1 LSAERRLAALEA
13 SLSPTELVL
22 RWLAEAHAYDAFTTY
37 TQSLFDQDPSDL
49 PMDRLAREAQTS
61 ARSRSRGQPK
71 EDVAKAVRKALLE
84 TMFRA
89 QLVLRINA
97 LTQDVIDREVLI
109 DGALS
114 AHLGLAVHA
123 TRGQPIDKGPI
134 GLVLVRDLLFA
145 RVTELHAFEAARTT
159 VERKHLDGVTAL
171 FPAAVRDWAEQRTRS
186 ETLAV
191 TAFRIAE
198 LDGFDPPP
206 PDDEAAFDA
215 RVTQLVADHVEPAR
229 SKAYYELGD
238 GRRALTIAI
247 GWLRPKTKLLS
258 TDAGSEQPK

>member
-1 LSAERRLAALEA
+1 MTAERRLAALEA

-22 RWLAEAHAYDAFTTY
+22 RWLAEAHAYDDFKTY
-37 TQSLFDQDPSDL
+37 SESLFDQDPSNL

-71 EDVAKAVRKALLE
+71 EDIATAVRKALIE
-84 TMFRA
+84 TIFRA
-89 QLVLRINA
+89 QLVMRINA
-97 LTQDVIDREVLI
+97 LTQEFIDREVLI

-123 TRGQPIDKGPI
+123 GKGQPIDKAPV
-134 GLVLVRDLLFA
+134 GLVQVRDVLFA
-145 RVTELHAFEAARTT
+145 RVTELHAFETARAS

-171 FPAAVRDWAEQRTRS
+171 FPAAVRAWTEQRSRS

-206 PDDEAAFDA
+206 PDDEAAFVV
-215 RVTQLVADHVEPAR
+215 RVAQLVADHVEPAR

-238 GRRALTIAI
+238 GRRALAIAF
-247 GWLRPKTKLLS
+247 GWLRSKV
-258 TDAGSEQPK
+258 AVEA

>member
-1 LSAERRLAALEA
+1 LSAERRLAAIEA

-22 RWLAEAHAYDAFTTY
+22 RWLAEAHGYDDFKTY
-37 TQSLFDQDPSDL
+37 TQALFDQDPSDL

-61 ARSRSRGQPK
+61 ARARSRGQPK
-71 EDVAKAVRKALLE
+71 EDIATAVRKALVE
-84 TMFRA
+84 TIFRA

-97 LTQDVIDREVLI
+97 LTQECIDREVLI

-123 TRGQPIDKGPI
+123 GSRQPIDEGPI
-134 GLVLVRDLLFA
+134 GLVQVRDLLFA
-145 RVTELHAFEAARTT
+145 RVTEVHAFEAARAT

-171 FPAAVRDWAEQRTRS
+171 FPAAVREWAGQRARS

-198 LDGFDPPP
+198 LDGLDPPP

-215 RVTQLVADHVEPAR
+215 RVAQLVADNVEPAR
-229 SKAYYELGD
+229 SKAYHELGD
-238 GRRALTIAI
+238 GHRALSIAM
-247 GWLRPKTKLLS
+247 GWLRPRMT
-258 TDAGSEQPK
+258 AQG

>member
-1 LSAERRLAALEA
+1 MTAERRLAALEA

-22 RWLAEAHAYDAFTTY
+22 RWLAEAHTCDDFKTY
-37 TQSLFDQDPSDL
+37 SESLFDQDPGNL
-49 PMDRLAREAQTS
+49 PMDRLAREAETN
-61 ARSRSRGQPK
+61 ARSRMRGQPK
-71 EDVAKAVRKALLE
+71 EDVAAAVRKALVE
-84 TMFRA
+84 TIFRA

-97 LTQDVIDREVLI
+97 LTQEFIDREILI

-123 TRGQPIDKGPI
+123 GKGQPIDKAPV
-134 GLVLVRDLLFA
+134 GLVQVRDVLFA
-145 RVTELHAFEAARTT
+145 RVTELHAFETARAT

-171 FPAAVRDWAEQRTRS
+171 FPASVREWAEQRTRS

-191 TAFRIAE
+191 MALRIAE

-215 RVTQLVADHVEPAR
+215 RVVQLVADHVEPAR

-238 GRRALTIAI
+238 GRRGLSIAV
-247 GWLRPKTKLLS
+247 GWLRPTLAVE
-258 TDAGSEQPK
+258 T

>member
-1 LSAERRLAALEA
+1 MTAERRLAALEA

-22 RWLAEAHAYDAFTTY
+22 RWLAEAHEYDDFKTY
-37 TQSLFDQDPSDL
+37 TEALFNKDPSDC

-71 EDVAKAVRKALLE
+71 EDVARAVRKALVE
-84 TMFRA
+84 TIFRA

-97 LTQDVIDREVLI
+97 LTGEFIDREVLI

-114 AHLGLAVHA
+114 AHLGLAVHVG
-123 TRGQPIDKGPI
+123 RGQPIDKAPV
-134 GLVLVRDLLFA
+134 GLVQVRDLLFGQ
-145 RVTELHAFEAARTT
+145 VTELHAFETARAT
-159 VERKHLDGVTAL
+159 VERKHLNGATAL
-171 FPAAVRDWAEQRTRS
+171 FPAAVREWAEQRKRT
-186 ETLAV
+186 ETLGV

-215 RVTQLVADHVEPAR
+215 RVAQLVADHIEPAR

-238 GRRALTIAI
+238 GRRALSLAV
-247 GWLRPKTKLLS
+247 GWLRSKPAADDRLTG
-258 TDAGSEQPK
+258 DG

>member
-1 LSAERRLAALEA
+1 MTAERRLAALEA

-22 RWLAEAHAYDAFTTY
+22 RWLAEAHAYDDFKTY
-37 TQSLFDQDPSDL
+37 TETLFDEDPSDL

-61 ARSRSRGQPK
+61 ARARSRGLPK
-71 EDVAKAVRKALLE
+71 EDVAAAVRKALVE
-84 TMFRA
+84 TIFKA

-97 LTQDVIDREVLI
+97 LTQEFIDREVLI

-114 AHLGLAVHA
+114 AHLGLAVHVGK
-123 TRGQPIDKGPI
+123 GQPIDKAPV
-134 GLVLVRDLLFA
+134 GLVQVRDVLFA
-145 RVTELHAFEAARTT
+145 RAMELHAFETARAT
-159 VERKHLDGVTAL
+159 VERKYLDGATAL
-171 FPAAVRDWAEQRTRS
+171 FPAAVREWNEQRTRS

-206 PDDEAAFDA
+206 PDDEAVFDA
-215 RVTQLVADHVEPAR
+215 RVAQLVADHVEPAR

-238 GRRALTIAI
+238 TRRGLSPTM
-247 GWLRPKTKLLS
+247 GWLRWRAAS
-258 TDAGSEQPK
+258 RS

>member
-1 LSAERRLAALEA
+1 MNAERRLAEIEA
-13 SLSPTELVL
+13 SLSPTQLVL
-22 RWLAEAHAYDAFTTY
+22 RWLAEAHAHDDFNAY
-37 TQSLFDQDPSDL
+37 TRALLEGDPSNL

-61 ARSRSRGQPK
+61 ARSRSRGMPK
-71 EDVAKAVRKALLE
+71 EDIGAAVRKALLE
-84 TMFRA
+84 TIFRA

-97 LTQDVIDREVLI
+97 LTQEFIDREVLI

-123 TRGQPIDKGPI
+123 GSGQPIDKALV
-134 GLVLVRDLLFA
+134 GLVQVRDVLFA
-145 RVTELHAFEAARTT
+145 RVTELHAFEMARAA

-171 FPAAVRDWAEQRTRS
+171 FPAAVRDWEEQRTRS

-206 PDDEAAFDA
+206 PDDTQAFDA
-215 RVTQLVADHVEPAR
+215 RVAQLVADHVEPAR

-238 GRRALTIAI
+238 GRRGLSLAI
-247 GWLRPKTKLLS
+247 GWLRPKMS
-258 TDAGSEQPK
+258 DAGQRESR

>member
-1 LSAERRLAALEA
+1 LTAERRLAAIVA

-22 RWLAEAHAYDAFTTY
+22 RWLAEAHAYDDFKTY
-37 TQSLFDQDPSDL
+37 SESLLDQDPSTL
-49 PMDRLAREAQTS
+49 PMDRLAREAQTI

-71 EDVAKAVRKALLE
+71 EDVAAAVRKALVE
-84 TMFRA
+84 TIFRA

-97 LTQDVIDREVLI
+97 LTQEFIDREVLI

-123 TRGQPIDKGPI
+123 GSGQPIDRAPV
-134 GLVLVRDLLFA
+134 GLVQVRDLLFA
-145 RVTELHAFEAARTT
+145 RVNELHAFETARAA
-159 VERKHLDGVTAL
+159 VERKHLDGASAL
-171 FPAAVRDWAEQRTRS
+171 FPAAVRDWAEQRTQS

-198 LDGFDPPP
+198 LDGFGPPP

-215 RVTQLVADHVEPAR
+215 RVAQLVADHVEPAR

-238 GRRALTIAI
+238 GRRGLSLAI
-247 GWLRPKTKLLS
+247 GWLRSKEATTP
-258 TDAGSEQPK
+258 

>member
-1 LSAERRLAALEA
+1 MTAERRLAAIEA

-22 RWLAEAHAYDAFTTY
+22 RWLAEAHAHDDFKTY
-37 TQSLFDQDPSDL
+37 TETLVDQDASNL

-61 ARSRSRGQPK
+61 ARARSRGLPK
-71 EDVAKAVRKALLE
+71 EDVAAAVRKALVE
-84 TMFRA
+84 TIFKA

-97 LTQDVIDREVLI
+97 LTQEFIDREVLI

-123 TRGQPIDKGPI
+123 GSGQPIDKAPV
-134 GLVLVRDLLFA
+134 GLVQVRDVLFA
-145 RVTELHAFEAARTT
+145 RVMELHAFEMARAA
-159 VERKHLDGVTAL
+159 VERKHLDGATAL
-171 FPAAVRDWAEQRTRS
+171 FPAAVREWAELRTRS

-206 PDDEAAFDA
+206 PDDEATFDA
-215 RVTQLVADHVEPAR
+215 RVAQLVADHVEPAR
-229 SKAYYELGD
+229 SKAYYEEH
-238 GRRALTIAI
+238 T
-247 GWLRPKTKLLS
+247 S
-258 TDAGSEQPK
+258 